1 MLGPWP
7 HASRLGTR
15 ARGGSLVMPR
25 LLVDGVA
32 FHVEVAGKGAPLL
45 LLHGFTG
52 SGESWASLIPAFAR
66 HFLTVAIDLLGHG
79 RSDSPSDPRRYRID
93 RAAGDTLA
101 VLDQLGLTRAAV
113 LGYSMGGRL
122 ALFLAAHAPDRINA
136 LILESAAPGIL
147 DPAERRARAVRDRAL
162 ADSIERDGI
171 TAFVDRW
178 ERLPLFATQ
187 SRLAAAERAALRTQ
201 RLAQCPR
208 GLANSLRGMGQ
219 GEQPPLF
226 EDLPALSMPVLVV
239 VGAMDTAY
247 CRLGGEITRAIPRA
261 RLVIVP
267 GAGHTV
273 HLERAEEF
281 RQAVL
286 GFLAPGASGGGGNDD
301 SRPDAHASGEFAGEV
316 T

>member
-1 MLGPWP
+1 M
-7 HASRLGTR
+7 T
-15 ARGGSLVMPR
+15 R

-32 FHVEVAGKGAPLL
+32 FHVEIAGTGAPLV

-52 SGESWASLIPAFAR
+52 SGESWAQHIPAFSR

-79 RSDSPSDPRRYRID
+79 RTDSPADPRRYRIE

-122 ALFLAAHAPDRINA
+122 ALFLATRASERISA
-136 LILESAAPGIL
+136 LILESATPGIR
-147 DPAERRARAVRDRAL
+147 DQDERRARTVRDLAL

-187 SRLAAAERAALRTQ
+187 TRLTGAERAALRTQ
-201 RLAQCPR
+201 RLAQCPH
-208 GLANSLRGMGQ
+208 GLANNLRAMGQ

-226 EDLPALSMPVLVV
+226 DHLPALSMPVLVI
-239 VGAMDTAY
+239 VGALDTAY
-247 CRLGGEITRAIPRA
+247 CVLGREIARVTPHA

-267 GAGHTV
+267 DAGHAV
-273 HLERAEEF
+273 HLERPEEF
-281 RQAVL
+281 RRTVL
-286 GFLAPGASGGGGNDD
+286 EFLAGPGVSGCDGHEADG
-301 SRPDAHASGEFAGEV
+301 RPDANASGEFAGEV

>member
-1 MLGPWP
+1 M
-7 HASRLGTR
+7 TR
-15 ARGGSLVMPR
+15 VLV
-25 LLVDGVA
+25 VDGVA
-32 FHVEVAGKGAPLL
+32 FHVEIAGAGAPLV

-52 SGESWASLIPAFAR
+52 SGESWARHIPAFAKQS
-66 HFLTVAIDLLGHG
+66 LTVAIDLLGHG
-79 RSDSPSDPRRYRID
+79 RSDSPADPRRYRIE
-93 RAAGDTLA
+93 RAADDTLA

-122 ALFLAAHAPDRINA
+122 ALFLATRAPERISA
-136 LILESAAPGIL
+136 LILESTTPGIQ
-147 DPAERRARAVRDRAL
+147 DPGERRARAAQDVAL

-178 ERLPLFATQ
+178 QRLPLFASQ
-187 SRLAAAERAALRTQ
+187 SRLAGAERTALRTI

-208 GLANSLRGMGQ
+208 GLANSLRAMGQ

-226 EDLPALSMPVLVV
+226 NHLPSLSMPVLVV

-247 CRLGGEITRAIPRA
+247 CILGRGITRVIPHA

-267 GAGHTV
+267 DAGHAV
-273 HLERAEEF
+273 HLERPEEF
-281 RQAVL
+281 RRAVL
-286 GFLAPGASGGGGNDD
+286 DFLAAQGVSGRDGNDG
-301 SRPDAHASGEFAGEV
+301 SRPDASASGAFAGEV

>member
-1 MLGPWP
+1 M
-7 HASRLGTR
+7 TR
-15 ARGGSLVMPR
+15 F
-25 LLVDGVA
+25 LVDGVA
-32 FHVEVAGKGAPLL
+32 FHVEIAGTGAPLV

-52 SGESWASLIPAFAR
+52 SGESWAQHIPVLSQ

-79 RSDSPSDPRRYRID
+79 RTESPADPRWYRIE
-93 RAAGDTLA
+93 RAAGNILA
-101 VLDQLGLTRAAV
+101 VLDHLGLTRAAV

-122 ALFLAAHAPDRINA
+122 ALFLAARAPERVSA
-136 LILESAAPGIL
+136 LILESATPGIR
-147 DPAERRARAVRDRAL
+147 DPDERRARAAQDLAL

-187 SRLAAAERAALRTQ
+187 TRLTGTERAALRTQ

-208 GLANSLRGMGQ
+208 GLANSLRAMGQ

-226 EDLPALSMPVLVV
+226 DDLPSLSMRVLIV

-247 CRLGGEITRAIPRA
+247 CLLGREIARVTPHA

-267 GAGHTV
+267 DAGHAV
-273 HLERAEEF
+273 HLERPEEF
-281 RQAVL
+281 RRTVL
-286 GFLAPGASGGGGNDD
+286 EFLAAPGVSGRD
-301 SRPDAHASGEFAGEV
+301 SNEADGRPDANASGEFAGEV

>member
-1 MLGPWP
+1 M
-7 HASRLGTR
+7 T
-15 ARGGSLVMPR
+15 R

-32 FHVEVAGKGAPLL
+32 FHVEIAGAGAPLV

-52 SGESWASLIPAFAR
+52 SGESWARHIPAFAK
-66 HFLTVAIDLLGHG
+66 HSLTVAIDLLGHG
-79 RSDSPSDPRRYRID
+79 RSDSPADPRRYRIE
-93 RAAGDTLA
+93 RAADDTLA

-122 ALFLAAHAPDRINA
+122 ALFLATRAPERISA
-136 LILESAAPGIL
+136 LILESATPGIQ
-147 DPAERRARAVRDRAL
+147 DPVERRARAARDLAL

-187 SRLAAAERAALRTQ
+187 SRLAGAERTALRTL

-208 GLANSLRGMGQ
+208 GLANSLRAMGQ

-226 EDLPALSMPVLVV
+226 DHLPSLSMPVLVV
-239 VGAMDTAY
+239 AGAMDTAY
-247 CRLGGEITRAIPRA
+247 CVLGREITRVTPHA

-267 GAGHTV
+267 DAGHAV
-273 HLERAEEF
+273 HLERPEEF
-281 RQAVL
+281 RRAVL
-286 GFLAPGASGGGGNDD
+286 DFWAAQSVSGRDGKDG
-301 SRPDAHASGEFAGEV
+301 SRPDANVSGEFAGEV